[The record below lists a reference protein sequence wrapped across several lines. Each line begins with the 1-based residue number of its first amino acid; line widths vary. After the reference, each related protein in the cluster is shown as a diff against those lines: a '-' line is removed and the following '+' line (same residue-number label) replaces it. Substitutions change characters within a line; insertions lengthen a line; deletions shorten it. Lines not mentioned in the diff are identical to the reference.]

1 MTLENPPAVD
11 PSLVSRVKYILTRPK
26 FEWPVIDAESASI
39 KGLFTSYA
47 VILAA
52 IPAVATIVGQIAFG
66 HRGLVGPVLAGAL
79 SYVLSLISVYILG
92 LIIDALAPTFG
103 GTKNPVKAMQVAVYS
118 MTAAWVAGVLN
129 VLPMLGWLAGLL
141 GLYGFYLMYLG
152 LPTLMKTAADKAL
165 GYTIVVVVAA
175 IILNVIVFAIVGAVI
190 ASFVIVGAGATAF
203 ALS

>member
-11 PSLVSRVKYILTRPK
+11 PSLVSRVKFILTRPK
-26 FEWPVIDAESASI
+26 FEWPVIDAESATI
-39 KGLFTSYA
+39 KGLFTNYA
-47 VILAA
+47 VVLAA
-52 IPAVATIVGQIAFG
+52 IPAVATVVGQIAFG
-66 HRGLVGPVLAGAL
+66 HRGLVGPLLGGAL

-92 LIIDALAPTFG
+92 MIIDALAPTFG

-118 MTAAWVAGVLN
+118 MTPMWVAGVLN
-129 VLPMLGWLAGLL
+129 IIPTLGWLAGLI

-152 LPTLMKTAADKAL
+152 LPVLMKTTAEKSL

-175 IILNVIVFAIVGAVI
+175 IILWAVVWSLVAAVI
-190 ASFVIVGAGATAF
+190 ASFAIVGLGAAAF

>member
-47 VILAA
+47 VVLAA

-66 HRGLVGPVLAGAL
+66 HRGLVGPLLGGAL
-79 SYVLSLISVYILG
+79 SYVLSLVSVYVLG

-103 GTKNPVKAMQVAVYS
+103 GTKNPVKAMQIAVYS
-118 MTAAWVAGVLN
+118 MTPMWVAGVLN
-129 VLPMLGWLAGLL
+129 IIPTLGWLAGLI

-152 LPTLMKTAADKAL
+152 LPTLMKTSADKAL

-175 IILNVIVFAIVGAVI
+175 IILNAIVFAIVGAVI
-190 ASFVIVGAGATAF
+190 ASFVIVGAGAAAF

>member
-66 HRGLVGPVLAGAL
+66 HRGLFGPVLAGAL

-190 ASFVIVGAGATAF
+190 ASFAIVGMGAAAF

>member
-66 HRGLVGPVLAGAL
+66 HRGLFGPVLAGAL

-92 LIIDALAPTFG
+92 LIIDALAPTFN
-103 GTKNPVKAMQVAVYS
+103 GTKDKVQSMKVAVYS
-118 MTAAWVAGVLN
+118 MTAAWTASIFNLFPA
-129 VLPMLGWLAGLL
+129 LAWLGGLL
-141 GLYGFYLMYLG
+141 GLYGFYLLYLG
-152 LPTLMKTAADKAL
+152 LPVVMKAPQDKAL
-165 GYTIVVVVAA
+165 GYTAVVV
-175 IILNVIVFAIVGAVI
+175 ISAIVLWMVVSAIAAAVV
-190 ASFVIVGAGATAF
+190 ASFVVGTIGLGAM

>member
-47 VILAA
+47 VVLAA

-66 HRGLVGPVLAGAL
+66 HRGLVGPLLGGAL
-79 SYVLSLISVYILG
+79 SYVLSLVSVYVLG

-118 MTAAWVAGVLN
+118 MTPMWVAGVLN
-129 VLPMLGWLAGLL
+129 IIPTLGWLAGLI

-152 LPTLMKTAADKAL
+152 LPTLMKTSADKAL

-175 IILNVIVFAIVGAVI
+175 IILNAIVFAIVGAVI
-190 ASFVIVGAGATAF
+190 ASFVIVGAGAAAF

>member
-66 HRGLVGPVLAGAL
+66 HRGLFGPVLAGAL
-79 SYVLSLISVYILG
+79 SYVLSLLSVYILG

-129 VLPMLGWLAGLL
+129 VLPMLAWLAGLL

-175 IILNVIVFAIVGAVI
+175 IILNAIVFAIVGAVI
-190 ASFVIVGAGATAF
+190 ASFAIVGLGAAAF

>member
-26 FEWPVIDAESASI
+26 FEWPVIDAESATI

-52 IPAVATIVGQIAFG
+52 IPAVSTIVGQIAFG

-79 SYVLSLISVYILG
+79 SYVLSLLSVYVLG

-129 VLPMLGWLAGLL
+129 IIPTLGWLAGLI

-152 LPTLMKTAADKAL
+152 LPVLMKTAADKAL

-175 IILNVIVFAIVGAVI
+175 IILNAIVFAIVGAVI
-190 ASFVIVGAGATAF
+190 ASFAIVGLGAAAF

>member
-11 PSLVSRVKYILTRPK
+11 PSLVARVKYILTRPK
-26 FEWPVIDAESASI
+26 FEWPVIDAESATI
-39 KGLFTSYA
+39 KGLFTNYA
-47 VILAA
+47 VVLAA
-52 IPAVATIVGQIAFG
+52 IPAVATVVGQIAFG
-66 HRGLVGPVLAGAL
+66 HRGLVGPLMAGAL

-92 LIIDALAPTFG
+92 MIIDALAPTFG

-118 MTAAWVAGVLN
+118 MTPMWVAGVLN
-129 VLPMLGWLAGLL
+129 IIPTLGWLAGLI

-152 LPTLMKTAADKAL
+152 LPVLMKTTAEKAL

-175 IILNVIVFAIVGAVI
+175 IILWAIVWSLVAAVI
-190 ASFVIVGAGATAF
+190 ASFVIVGVGATAF

>member
-11 PSLVSRVKYILTRPK
+11 PSLVARVKYILTRPK
-26 FEWPVIDAESASI
+26 FEWPVIDAESATI
-39 KGLFTSYA
+39 KGLFTNYA

-52 IPAVATIVGQIAFG
+52 IPAVATVVGQIAFG
-66 HRGLVGPVLAGAL
+66 HRGLVEPVLAGAL
-79 SYVLSLISVYILG
+79 SYVLSLVSVYILG
-92 LIIDALAPTFG
+92 MIIDALAPTFG

-118 MTAAWVAGVLN
+118 MTPMWVAGVLN
-129 VLPMLGWLAGLL
+129 IIPTLGWLAGLI

-152 LPTLMKTAADKAL
+152 LPVLMKTTAEKAL

-175 IILNVIVFAIVGAVI
+175 IILWAIVWSLVAAVI
-190 ASFVIVGAGATAF
+190 ASFAIVGVGAAAF

>member
-79 SYVLSLISVYILG
+79 SYVLRLLSVYILG

>member
-26 FEWPVIDAESASI
+26 FEWPVIDAESATT

-52 IPAVATIVGQIAFG
+52 IPAVSTIVGQIAFG

-79 SYVLSLISVYILG
+79 SYVLSLLSVYVLG

-129 VLPMLGWLAGLL
+129 IIPTLGWLAGLI

-152 LPTLMKTAADKAL
+152 LPVLMKTAADKAL

-175 IILNVIVFAIVGAVI
+175 IILNAIVFAIVGAVI
-190 ASFVIVGAGATAF
+190 ASFAIVGLGAAAF

>member
-39 KGLFTSYA
+39 KWLFTSYA

-66 HRGLVGPVLAGAL
+66 HRGLFGPVLAGAL

-103 GTKNPVKAMQVAVYS
+103 GIKNPVKAMQVAVYS

>member
-1 MTLENPPAVD
+1 MTLENPPVVD

-66 HRGLVGPVLAGAL
+66 HRGLIGPLLGGAL
-79 SYVLSLISVYILG
+79 SYVLSLVSVYVLG
-92 LIIDALAPTFG
+92 LIIDALTPTFG
-103 GTKNPVKAMQVAVYS
+103 GTKSPVKAMQVAVYS
-118 MTAAWVAGVLN
+118 MTPMWVAGVLN
-129 VLPMLGWLAGLL
+129 IIPTLGWLAGLI

-175 IILNVIVFAIVGAVI
+175 IILNAIVFAIVGAVI
-190 ASFVIVGAGATAF
+190 ASFVIVGAGAAAF

>member
-11 PSLVSRVKYILTRPK
+11 PSLVARVKYILTRPK
-26 FEWPVIDAESASI
+26 FEWPVIDAESATI
-39 KGLFTSYA
+39 KGLFTNYA

-52 IPAVATIVGQIAFG
+52 IPAVATVVGQIAFG
-66 HRGLVGPVLAGAL
+66 HRGLVGPALAGAL

-92 LIIDALAPTFG
+92 MIIDALAPTFG

-118 MTAAWVAGVLN
+118 MTPMWVAGVLN
-129 VLPMLGWLAGLL
+129 IIPTLGWLALL
-141 GLYGFYLMYLG
+141 IGLYGFYLMYLG
-152 LPTLMKTAADKAL
+152 LPVLMKTTVEKAL

-175 IILNVIVFAIVGAVI
+175 IILWAIVWSLVAAVI
-190 ASFVIVGAGATAF
+190 ASFAIVGLGAAAF

>member
-79 SYVLSLISVYILG
+79 SYVLSLLSVYILG
-92 LIIDALAPTFG
+92 MIIDALAPTFG

>member
-66 HRGLVGPVLAGAL
+66 HRGLFGPVLAGAL

-103 GTKNPVKAMQVAVYS
+103 GTENPVKAMQVAVYS

>member
-39 KGLFTSYA
+39 KGLFTNYA

-79 SYVLSLISVYILG
+79 DYAQQHQEVIARFGRFPHRNAILG
-92 LIIDALAPTFG
+92 RESSAEEKAYLAQPG
-103 GTKNPVKAMQVAVYS
+103 S
-118 MTAAWVAGVLN
+118 
-129 VLPMLGWLAGLL
+129 
-141 GLYGFYLMYLG
+141 GF
-152 LPTLMKTAADKAL
+152 
-165 GYTIVVVVAA
+165 
-175 IILNVIVFAIVGAVI
+175 
-190 ASFVIVGAGATAF
+190 
-203 ALS
+203 

>member
-66 HRGLVGPVLAGAL
+66 HRGLVGPLLGGAL
-79 SYVLSLISVYILG
+79 SYVLSLVSVYVLG

-118 MTAAWVAGVLN
+118 MTPMWVAGVLN
-129 VLPMLGWLAGLL
+129 IIPTLGWLAGLI

-152 LPTLMKTAADKAL
+152 LPTLMKTSADKAL

-175 IILNVIVFAIVGAVI
+175 IILNAIVFAIVGAVI
-190 ASFVIVGAGATAF
+190 ASFVIVGAGAAAF

>member
-66 HRGLVGPVLAGAL
+66 HRGLVGPVLAGVL
-79 SYVLSLISVYILG
+79 SYVLSLLSVYILG
-92 LIIDALAPTFG
+92 MIIDALAPTFG

>member
-39 KGLFTSYA
+39 KGLFTNYA

-66 HRGLVGPVLAGAL
+66 HRGLVGPVLGGAL
-79 SYVLSLISVYILG
+79 SYVLSLVSVYVLG

-118 MTAAWVAGVLN
+118 MTAFWVAGVLN
-129 VLPMLGWLAGLL
+129 VLPMLAWLAGLL
-141 GLYGFYLMYLG
+141 GLYAFYLMYLG

-175 IILNVIVFAIVGAVI
+175 IILNAIVFAIVGAVI
-190 ASFVIVGAGATAF
+190 ASFAIVGMGAAAF

>member
-66 HRGLVGPVLAGAL
+66 HRGLIGPLLGGAL
-79 SYVLSLISVYILG
+79 SYVLSLVSVYVLG
-92 LIIDALAPTFG
+92 LIIDALTPTFG
-103 GTKNPVKAMQVAVYS
+103 GTKSPVKAMQVAVYS
-118 MTAAWVAGVLN
+118 MTPMWVAGVLN
-129 VLPMLGWLAGLL
+129 IIPTLGWLAGLI

-175 IILNVIVFAIVGAVI
+175 IILNAIVFAIVGAVI
-190 ASFVIVGAGATAF
+190 ASFVIVGAGAAAF

>member
-26 FEWPVIDAESASI
+26 FEWPVIDAESATI

-79 SYVLSLISVYILG
+79 SYVLSLLSVYILG

-129 VLPMLGWLAGLL
+129 VLPMLAWLAGLL

-152 LPTLMKTAADKAL
+152 LPALMKTAADKAL

-175 IILNVIVFAIVGAVI
+175 IILNAIVFAIVGAVI
-190 ASFVIVGAGATAF
+190 ASFVIVGAGATMF

>member
-39 KGLFTSYA
+39 KGLFTNYA

-190 ASFVIVGAGATAF
+190 ASFAIVGMGAAAF

>member
-26 FEWPVIDAESASI
+26 FEWPVIDAESATI

-52 IPAVATIVGQIAFG
+52 IPAVSTIVGQIAFG

-79 SYVLSLISVYILG
+79 SYVLSLLSVYVLG

-129 VLPMLGWLAGLL
+129 IIPTLGWLAGLV

-152 LPTLMKTAADKAL
+152 LPVLMKTAADKAL

-175 IILNVIVFAIVGAVI
+175 IILNAIVFAIVGAVI
-190 ASFVIVGAGATAF
+190 ASFAIVGLGAAAF

>member
-47 VILAA
+47 VVLAA

-79 SYVLSLISVYILG
+79 SYVLSLLSVYILG
-92 LIIDALAPTFG
+92 MIIDALAPTFG

-129 VLPMLGWLAGLL
+129 VLPTLGWLAGLL

>member
-79 SYVLSLISVYILG
+79 SYVLSLLSVYILG